1 MHYLCMNRLRMA
13 LVLGLVILTTGCNQ
27 GPAEPP
33 AMPPPA
39 VTVSP
44 PQEKSVTDYADF
56 TGRLVAV
63 ESVQVRA
70 RAWGHLQKINFK
82 EGSEVK
88 KDDLLFLID
97 PRPYQAALDRAEADI
112 SQAEART
119 KRLEFDFA
127 RARKLAQTAAMGR
140 EEFDKVSGDLS
151 EAKAAVQSANAAR
164 DAAKL
169 NLEYTEVKAPISG
182 RIGRALVTVGNLVQ
196 SGEMGGTVL
205 TTIVSIDPT
214 YVHFDV
220 DDLTFMKVRQ
230 LIRRSG
236 NSPGSQPSLLMALAH
251 EKDYPHHGT
260 INFVDNQVEPGTGTM
275 KIRGLFQ
282 NKDRILTPGLFVRVR
297 VPLGESHKAI
307 LIADRAIDTDQGQK
321 IVYVVNKQKVV
332 ERRPVQLGG
341 LFNGLRE
348 ILSGLRDGET
358 VVIDGLQR
366 VRDGVTVDPHEP
378 APAKDKAGETAGQ
391 SKAKLETASKN

>member
-1 MHYLCMNRLRMA
+1 VA
-13 LVLGLVILTTGCNQ
+13 T
-27 GPAEPP
+27 
-33 AMPPPA
+33 
-39 VTVSP
+39 
-44 PQEKSVTDYADF
+44 PQEKNVTDYADF

-82 EGSEVK
+82 EGSEVTK
-88 KDDLLFLID
+88 GDVLFLID
-97 PRPYQAALDRAEADI
+97 PRPYQAILDRADAEI

-119 KRLEFDFA
+119 KRLEFDYA

-140 EEFDKVSGDLS
+140 EEFDKVAGDLA
-151 EAKAAVQSANAAR
+151 EAKAAVQSATAAR

-205 TTIVSIDPT
+205 TTIVSIDPI

-220 DDLTFMKVRQ
+220 DDLTYVKVRK
-230 LIRRSG
+230 LIKNSG
-236 NSPGSQPSLLMALAH
+236 GSPGSQPPLLMALAH
-251 EKDYPHHGT
+251 EKDFPHHGN

-275 KIRGLFQ
+275 KMRALFQ
-282 NKDRILTPGLFVRVR
+282 NKDRVLTPGLFVRVR
-297 VPLGESHKAI
+297 VALGESHKAI
-307 LIADRAIDTDQGQK
+307 LITDRAIDTDQGQK
-321 IVYVVNKQKVV
+321 IVYVVNKQNVV

-341 LFNGLRE
+341 LHDGLRE
-348 ILSGLRDGET
+348 ILSGLRPGDS
-358 VVIDGLQR
+358 VVIDGIQR
-366 VRDGVTVDPHEP
+366 VRDGITVNPHEP
-378 APAKDKAGETAGQ
+378 APAHDKASETAGKA
-391 SKAKLETASKN
+391 KAKLETASQH